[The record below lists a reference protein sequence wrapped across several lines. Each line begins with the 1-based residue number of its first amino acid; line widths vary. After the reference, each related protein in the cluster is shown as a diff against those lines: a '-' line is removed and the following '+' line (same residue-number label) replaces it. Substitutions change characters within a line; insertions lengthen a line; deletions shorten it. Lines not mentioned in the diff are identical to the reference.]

1 MLRELQAQP
10 SVQSGFLG
18 YWILGLGVL
27 FQYWRSFDHLEA
39 YAHTPERA
47 HFPAWQK
54 FNRLMKDAR
63 TDVGIWHETYLVR
76 AGEYVEVSRAT
87 AKAQKP

>member
-18 YWILGLGVL
+18 YSIFGLGVVI
-27 FQYWRSFDHLEA
+27 QYWRSFDHLEA
-39 YAHTPERA
+39 CARIPERA
-47 HFPAWQK
+47 HFPAWRK

-63 TDVGIWHETYLVR
+63 TDLGIWQETYLVR
-76 AGEYVEVSRAT
+76 AAAHVAVSRTT
-87 AKAQKP
+87 AKGQKL